1 MITIIFTL
9 ITLALGGEESP
20 LFKPQIHS
28 TDFFPSKDFNKWV
41 DSFPVRLLP

>member
-1 MITIIFTL
+1 MITIIFTF

-28 TDFFPSKDFNKWV
+28 TDFFSLQKVSING
-41 DSFPVRLLP
+41 